1 MVRNLPLSR
10 FISTRR
16 LRIYL
21 IDDFRVFR
29 IVMIWIS
36 VVDLV
41 VLLVEDLELHE
52 VQALLDQVDV
62 PEVLQME
69 DKLCD
74 RS

>member
-62 PEVLQME
+62 PEVL
-69 DKLCD
+69 
-74 RS
+74 